1 MIPRAVPNS
10 AVVPK
15 SVIYT
20 PNASPNKGHAMYI
33 CMYAIG
39 ETFLLRRFKNV
50 SAISKQYQFIKMK
63 SSNGCQFSPG
73 LPDFFLIQY
82 TKMGKI

>member
-1 MIPRAVPNS
+1 
-10 AVVPK
+10 
-15 SVIYT
+15 
-20 PNASPNKGHAMYI
+20 
-33 CMYAIG
+33 MYAIG